1 MEQLIIA
8 VKAAVED
15 YLTAIGLDINLD
27 EMTTSELQQFFNNP
41 PEAVDQDTL
50 QKVIES
56 TVVLNQGTDEE
67 AREIGSALTLGL
79 TQASAGQAIYK
90 VFTQIPWE
98 KIGDDIAG
106 AFKEGWGWVGKL
118 FGGGK
123 DDVVEEGFAGPLR
136 GEPLLPVHLVGPNV
150 GPELRID
157 AGTGRIIQEGASP
170 EFTPKEITGGV
181 VGATAAAEQM
191 GDIIPDFLQ
200 GELNI
205 FGMRIPSPFGVEE
218 DNVWEPEGWG
228 PPQPGPGVSSPT
240 GDFEDLLSPAGGVP
254 DLILKEL
261 YFDGITEQSAFD
273 KLTNW
278 LGGKS
283 VLTLDADGRSLVQAL
298 QAKQN
303 MLGDMQIFN
312 LSLEGEAG
320 DVGRNIV
327 KNFLLENWER
337 IPEIANAVQTGF
349 GGGVATVDQAIDG
362 YIQKMAKQSPYFIVT
377 QDLNQITVDGQTQ
390 DQMSFIGITA
400 SFDGTPFG
408 TVQSLNDLFSGG
420 KIGHFNL
427 TNLLESASPEQV
439 ELWQQQ
445 LYTYG
450 FMTSEP
456 NSWGVADEQTLSG
469 INKWHSMVVN
479 EGLSFKR
486 QGKDISEDG
495 SPLADSVQ
503 NQAILRQ
510 MGQLGQAGTRD
521 SIIRQS
527 VIDQAASQVEQYLN
541 NTGRILPA
549 GSQQMLNNGLKTA
562 LNNMSSRT
570 QERAFGQGGNQTE
583 RALAETI
590 LSEYYKNEDWG
601 SFLEFGNSD
610 TDKEY
615 LQYALKAGALSPEE
629 LNALQQGMLDPASL
643 RGNTERQKDVAVSVL
658 LGFLREA
665 GAGNVQGAL
674 GVGDASIEQIASAIR
689 KYMHT
694 TGASQYRM
702 NPLSEQDLLVMAHT
716 AQNSMNKK
724 VFDNNSPLAESVAR
738 SGIQEMGLEGGTAG
752 YEYRQL
758 VDALN
763 SVRPGPQG
771 LGVRNV

>member
-15 YLTAIGLDINLD
+15 YFTAVGLDINLD
-27 EMTTSELQQFFNNP
+27 EMTPSELQEFFNNP

-50 QKVIES
+50 QKIVES
-56 TVVLNQGTDEE
+56 TVILNQGTDQE
-67 AREIGSALTLGL
+67 ARELGSAFTLGFVN
-79 TQASAGQAIYK
+79 ASAGRAIYET
-90 VFTQIPWE
+90 FQQIPWGQV
-98 KIGDDIAG
+98 GDEVAG
-106 AFKEGWGWVGKL
+106 AFKEALGWVGKL

-136 GEPLLPVHLVGPNV
+136 GDTLPPHLVGPDA
-150 GPELRID
+150 GSQFRTD
-157 AGTGRIIQEGASP
+157 AGTGRITQEGASP

-181 VGATAAAEQM
+181 VGATAAAEQT
-191 GDIIPDFLQ
+191 GDMIPDFLQ
-200 GELNI
+200 GELEI
-205 FGMRIPSPFGVEE
+205 FGIKIPSPFGVEE

-228 PPQPGPGVSSPT
+228 PTPSGPGVMSP
-240 GDFEDLLSPAGGVP
+240 GGVFEDLVGPTGGVP

-261 YFDGITEQSAFD
+261 YFDGISEQSAFD

-303 MLGDMQIFN
+303 MLGEMQIFN

-320 DVGRNIV
+320 DIGRNIV
-327 KNFLLENWER
+327 RNFLQENWHR
-337 IPEIANAVQTGF
+337 VPEIANAIETGF
-349 GGGVATVDQAIDG
+349 GGGVPTLDQAIDA
-362 YIQKMAKQSPYFIVT
+362 YIEKMAKQSPYFIVA
-377 QDLNQITVDGQTQ
+377 QDLNKITVDGQTE

-445 LYTYG
+445 LYTWG

-456 NSWGVADEQTLSG
+456 NSWGIADEQTLSG
-469 INKWHSMVVN
+469 INKWHTMVIN

-503 NQAILRQ
+503 NQAVLRQ

-527 VIDQAASQVEQYLN
+527 VIEQAASEVEQYLN

-549 GSQQMLNNGLKTA
+549 GSQQMLNNGLKTV
-562 LNNMSSRT
+562 LNNMSTGT
-570 QERAFGQGGNQTE
+570 QERAFGQGGTQSE
-583 RALAETI
+583 RALAEAM

-601 SFLEFGNSD
+601 SLLEFGNSD

-615 LQYALKAGALSPEE
+615 LQYALKAGALSPAE
-629 LNALQQGMLDPASL
+629 LDALQKGILDPASL

-665 GAGNVQGAL
+665 GAGNVQGVSGLA
-674 GVGDASIEQIASAIR
+674 GASIEQIASAIR

-702 NPLSEQDLLVMAHT
+702 NPLSEQDLLVMAHNV
-716 AQNSMNKK
+716 QNSMNKK
-724 VFDNNSPLAESVAR
+724 VFDNNSPLAQSVAR

-763 SVRPGPQG
+763 SIRPGPQG